1 MLSLYASYL
10 LSAAETVPY
19 GHTMPDEPSLTDLFH
34 EVPHL
39 WDFMDGKCYKGLLGT
54 CVHLRHEV
62 KQIISKIRFPLGWQ
76 SADLTSLVK
85 HSWAQLQYLDLSTS
99 LMTGA
104 AAAQLTS
111 ASWPLLRS
119 LTISHAYMGWPM
131 AKIFNQFE
139 NKWPSLREF
148 TCFSGVLDAPA
159 VEALNKIDW
168 PMLTCLRIVLCSQAV
183 PALMQGRW
191 RHLKQLSLGIG
202 LNGNNMQHL
211 SGCPWH
217 CLEELQL
224 HSCTFTAVGV
234 LCLTQAHLPGLKRL
248 SLVDIRLFGGASSL
262 VPLSRGSWPEL
273 TELIID
279 LARDDDIF
287 VHELV
292 LGAWPC
298 LNTLTLEN
306 IYFPSRFVSDL
317 IRAPWPA
324 LTSLTLGGHHWDPA
338 AVTASCTGRWPALQL
353 LTIGHREM
361 ERQTLTFLNRT
372 RSQCCE
378 V

>member
-1 MLSLYASYL
+1 MN
-10 LSAAETVPY
+10 
-19 GHTMPDEPSLTDLFH
+19 DEPSLINLFH
-34 EVPHL
+34 EVPCL
-39 WDFMDGKCYKGLLGT
+39 WDFMDGKCHKGLLGT
-54 CVHLRHEV
+54 CVHLRQEV
-62 KQIISKIRFPLGWQ
+62 EQIISKIRFPLGWQ

-85 HSWAQLQYLDLSTS
+85 YSWAQLQYLDLSTS

-104 AAAQLTS
+104 AAAQLTT
-111 ASWPLLRS
+111 ASWPSLRS
-119 LTISHAYMGWPM
+119 LTISHRDAYMGQPM
-131 AKIFNQFE
+131 AKIFNQFQ

-148 TCFSGVLDAPA
+148 TCFSAVLDAPA
-159 VEALNKIDW
+159 AVALNTVGW
-168 PMLTCLRIVLCSQAV
+168 PMLTCLRIDVCSQAV
-183 PALMQGRW
+183 PALLQGRW
-191 RHLKQLSLGIG
+191 HHLKQLSLGLG

-211 SGCPWH
+211 SGYSWN

-224 HSCTFTAVGV
+224 RTCTFSAVGV

-248 SLVDIRLFGGASSL
+248 SLMDIRLFGGASSL
-262 VPLSRGSWPEL
+262 VPLSRGSWPKL
-273 TELIID
+273 TELVID
-279 LARDDDIF
+279 LAVDDDIF

-298 LNTLTLEN
+298 LHTLILEN
-306 IYFPSRFVSDL
+306 VYFPSRFVSDL

-338 AVTASCTGRWPALQL
+338 AVIASCTDRWPALEL

-361 ERQTLTFLNRT
+361 ERQALNFLNCT
-372 RSQCCE
+372 RSQHCT